1 MSKITIDLTKTVK
14 EIITTMKKAI
24 DSLQDQLTFDTTPTA
39 GSSNPVTSGGIKTAL
54 DTVSK
59 KADTQADW
67 NSTDS
72 SSIAFIKNIPNSI
85 KSINNSSRFRI
96 KNFNKVDNS
105 GHPTYKIIE
114 ELTNYHPK
122 NRPSNWK
129 AYGFSVVALC
139 DIREGNGFNL
149 EPAFMYASLGYEYDM
164 LKSTSSGDFPVVLHN
179 IESDKYYV
187 AIRTTGSYKTVNL
200 IGEFVH
206 PDIELGEEI
215 LAQDRNGTPPSGW
228 ELTYKPQSMLS
239 MERLQAGRANTATK
253 AIQDASGNVITT
265 TYAKKSEI
273 PSVSVKGVKISGS
286 TSNLTPDTS
295 GIVTIPAIPT
305 KVSTFINDSGYLTTH
320 QDLSGYQ
327 TKLTFDSTPTANS
340 SNPVTSAGIKAA
352 IDAKTV
358 DLSNYYTKTQVDS
371 AISNAIA
378 SITDG
383 DSNSY

>member
-39 GSSNPVTSGGIKTAL
+39 GSSNPVTSDGIKTAL
-54 DTVSK
+54 DTK
-59 KADTQADW
+59 
-67 NSTDS
+67 
-72 SSIAFIKNIPNSI
+72 
-85 KSINNSSRFRI
+85 
-96 KNFNKVDNS
+96 
-105 GHPTYKIIE
+105 
-114 ELTNYHPK
+114 L
-122 NRPSNWK
+122 
-129 AYGFSVVALC
+129 
-139 DIREGNGFNL
+139 
-149 EPAFMYASLGYEYDM
+149 
-164 LKSTSSGDFPVVLHN
+164 
-179 IESDKYYV
+179 DK
-187 AIRTTGSYKTVNL
+187 TGT
-200 IGEFVH
+200 
-206 PDIELGEEI
+206 
-215 LAQDRNGTPPSGW
+215 A
-228 ELTYKPQSMLS
+228 
-239 MERLQAGRANTATK
+239 AAATK
-253 AIQDASGNVITT
+253 ATQDGAGNNIVDTYAKKSDVAAFLSTKLSVNATAYAATRDGAGNNIVD

-273 PSVSVKGVKISGS
+273 PSAPVKGVKINGS

-305 KVSTFINDSGYLTTH
+305 KVSTFTNDSGYLTTH

-371 AISNAIA
+371 AISTAISA
-378 SITDG
+378 IVDG

>member
-39 GSSNPVTSGGIKTAL
+39 GSSNPVTSGGIKTVL
-54 DTVSK
+54 DTK
-59 KADTQADW
+59 
-67 NSTDS
+67 
-72 SSIAFIKNIPNSI
+72 
-85 KSINNSSRFRI
+85 
-96 KNFNKVDNS
+96 
-105 GHPTYKIIE
+105 
-114 ELTNYHPK
+114 L
-122 NRPSNWK
+122 
-129 AYGFSVVALC
+129 
-139 DIREGNGFNL
+139 
-149 EPAFMYASLGYEYDM
+149 
-164 LKSTSSGDFPVVLHN
+164 
-179 IESDKYYV
+179 DK
-187 AIRTTGSYKTVNL
+187 TGT
-200 IGEFVH
+200 
-206 PDIELGEEI
+206 
-215 LAQDRNGTPPSGW
+215 A
-228 ELTYKPQSMLS
+228 
-239 MERLQAGRANTATK
+239 AAATK
-253 AIQDASGNVITT
+253 ATQDGAGNNIVD

-273 PSVSVKGVKISGS
+273 PSAPVKGVKINGS

-305 KVSTFINDSGYLTTH
+305 KVSTFTNDSGYLTTH

-358 DLSNYYTKTQVDS
+358 DLSNYYTKTQVDT
-371 AISNAIA
+371 AITNAIA